1 MLETQ
6 DNFDVLSEHFV
17 SPDLFGGVGDA
28 NSLLTSVYL
37 EQLAYIV
44 WVVSSFMLVEENVA
58 DKSVIGL
65 AKESAIDDFIPRFHD
80 LAFLHFEWF
89 GQVGHLAKV
98 QIWQCIKSWR
108 FHVIS

>member
-1 MLETQ
+1 MKNFREKVLGTIEKHSSQLLE
-6 DNFDVLSEHFV
+6 L
-17 SPDLFGGVGDA
+17 PL
-28 NSLLTSVYL
+28 
-37 EQLAYIV
+37 
-44 WVVSSFMLVEENVA
+44 SFMLVEENVA

>member
-1 MLETQ
+1 MSNLSNAFRCMKNFREKVLGTIVKHSSQLLE
-6 DNFDVLSEHFV
+6 L
-17 SPDLFGGVGDA
+17 PL
-28 NSLLTSVYL
+28 
-37 EQLAYIV
+37 
-44 WVVSSFMLVEENVA
+44 SFMLVEENVT

-65 AKESAIDDFIPRFHD
+65 AKESAIDDFIPRFYD